1 MNFSKFREFNHNKNM
16 NKKRLLSCI
25 IAASSLLGA
34 YAQPHTFDVNTKKVG
49 AAVQPTM
56 YGIFFEDINYAADGG
71 LYGELV
77 KNRSFEFPDA
87 LMGWKA
93 FGKFEVKNDGPFER
107 CPHYVVLNYSG
118 HNDAATGLQ
127 NEGYFGI
134 GIDKDEEYR
143 FTVWAKTVSG
153 DANVEVSLVDE
164 STMEEH
170 QEFATAELKVS
181 GNEWKKYEL
190 ILKSPKTVQKANLRL
205 LLKGKNGVALEHVSL
220 FPKYTFKDRE
230 NGMRRDLAQALYD
243 LHPGVFRFP
252 GGCIVEGSSL
262 DQRYQWKNS
271 IGPVENRPLNGNR
284 WLSTFNYRLFPD
296 YYQSYG
302 LGFYEYF
309 LLSEDIGAEP
319 LPVLNVGMACQFQN
333 QNDPSAHVAVK
344 DLQPYIQDCLD
355 LIEFA
360 NGDVNTTWGKKR
372 AEMGHPAPFN
382 LKFLAVGN
390 EQWDDLYYER
400 LRPFVKAIKAKYPNI
415 KLIGTSGPDSE
426 GEMFEKGWKA
436 MKELKADLVDEHFY
450 RDEHWFLSHG
460 LRYEGY
466 DRKGPKVFA
475 GEYACHGKG
484 KKWNHFETSLYEA
497 AFMTDLERNAD
508 VVDMATYAPLFAH
521 VDGWQWRPDMI
532 WYDNTRMFK
541 SVSYYVQQMYACNKG
556 TNVLPLTMNG
566 KSVAGQEGQDGLFA
580 SAVVDKKKGEIIVK
594 VANTSD
600 KAQDVTLNLN
610 GLKGSR
616 SATATTLQSDNMDAE
631 NTLDNPNLIRPVET
645 TATCESKK
653 NMTVLNDKL
662 PAKSFRMYKIK

>member
-1 MNFSKFREFNHNKNM
+1 M

-118 HNDAATGLQ
+118 HNDTATGLQ

-143 FTVWAKTVSG
+143 FSVWAKTVSG

-170 QEFATAELKVS
+170 QEFATADLKVS

-220 FPKYTFKDRE
+220 FPKHTFKDRE

-645 TATCESKK
+645 TATCVSKK

>member
-1 MNFSKFREFNHNKNM
+1 M

-134 GIDKDEEYR
+134 GIEKDEEYR
-143 FTVWAKTVSG
+143 FSVWAKTMSG

-170 QEFATAELKVS
+170 QEFATADLKVS

-220 FPKYTFKDRE
+220 FPKHTFKDRE

-616 SATATTLQSDNMDAE
+616 SATATMLQSDNMDAE

-645 TATCESKK
+645 TATCVSKK

>member
-1 MNFSKFREFNHNKNM
+1 M

-220 FPKYTFKDRE
+220 FPKHTFKDRE

-415 KLIGTSGPDSE
+415 KIIGTSGPDSE